1 MKRRESLQLV
11 AALTGSAVIVPHTVS
26 STPRKEKSQFQY
38 CLNTSTINAG
48 KIGVEKAIEITARA
62 GYDLIELWIPDLRK
76 YIASGKTLAAL
87 KKQITDSGIGVASAI
102 GFAPWMV
109 ADDAERKKG
118 FNQME
123 EEMNIMAELGCRR
136 IAAAPAGLKPGESP
150 DLLAIGGYY
159 GELIALGKKTGVMP
173 QLEFWGVSPSF
184 FHLGQVLMVAA
195 AANNPDVRILAD
207 VFHLFRGGSGF
218 EGLNLINGE
227 YIDIF
232 HMNDYPDTPR
242 ESQKDSDRVF
252 PGDGVAPLKQV
263 VAALAKT
270 PNSKILSLELFN
282 PGYWEKDPLEIA
294 KTGLAKMKQSTKE
307 A

>member
-11 AALTGSAVIVPHTVS
+11 AALAGSAMILPHSVS
-26 STPRKEKSQFQY
+26 SSPQKKKSPFQY

-48 KIGVEKAIEITARA
+48 KIGVEQAIEITARA

-76 YIASGKTLAAL
+76 YTASGKTLSAL
-87 KKQITDSGIGVASAI
+87 KKRIDDSGIGVASAI

-109 ADDAERKKG
+109 ADDAEREKG
-118 FNQME
+118 FRQME

-136 IAAAPAGLKPGESP
+136 IAAAPAGLKPGDSP

-159 GELIALGKKTGVMP
+159 RELIALGKKTGVMP
-173 QLEFWGVSPSF
+173 QLEFWGVSPVF
-184 FHLGQVLMVAA
+184 YHLGQVLTVAA
-195 AANNPDVRILAD
+195 AANDPAVRILAD

-218 EGLNLINGE
+218 EGLGLINGE
-227 YIDIF
+227 HIDIF

-242 ESQKDSDRVF
+242 ETQKDSDRIF
-252 PGDGVAPLKQV
+252 PGDGVAPLMQV
-263 VAALAKT
+263 IAALSKT
-270 PNSKILSLELFN
+270 SNPKILSLELFN

-294 KTGLAKMKQSTKE
+294 KTGLAKMKKS
-307 A
+307 AGG